1 MQLTQFTDLGLR
13 VVMRLAVAGDGERP
27 GSRAIAEELSVS
39 YTHAAKVITRL
50 GELGIVD
57 ARRGRAGGLAITELG
72 RTASVGWL
80 ARRLE
85 GDAEVVDCDGAQPC
99 PLRSGCLLRS
109 ALRRAQNAFFESLDG
124 LTVEDLTRTPTG
136 TVLLALPGWPPQ
148 LPSFLERSENDMLSP
163 TSTDVI
169 RATLPV
175 VGAAISDITTLF
187 YRKMFD
193 AHPEL
198 ERDLFN
204 RGNQKQGEQQKALAG
219 AIAAFAALQ
228 LEPDQARVDLI
239 LSRIANKHASLGIEP
254 SQYAIVHTH
263 LFAAIVEVLGDA
275 VTPEVAA
282 AWDEVY
288 WLMAET
294 LIAMEAGLYASAG
307 VAAGDV
313 WRDVRVRERRHES
326 ADTVSFVLTS
336 VDGSPL
342 PSFTPGQYLSVAVR
356 LPDGARQIRQYSL
369 SSAPSRGDWRIS
381 VKRAGEV
388 SNFLYHNVFE
398 DDVLTVSTPF
408 GDLVLQD
415 DDAPLLLVSA
425 GIGCTPMIGML
436 SHLADTDDS
445 RPISVLHADRS
456 ASSHAHRAELTELV
470 ERLPFAVM
478 HRWYEDLG
486 TRRPVGGLREGRAD
500 LGEVT
505 IAPGTRAYLCG
516 PLPFMLGI
524 REALLAKDVP
534 AENIHYEVFGPD
546 SWSAT
551 V

>member
-1 MQLTQFTDLGLR
+1 
-13 VVMRLAVAGDGERP
+13 
-27 GSRAIAEELSVS
+27 
-39 YTHAAKVITRL
+39 
-50 GELGIVD
+50 
-57 ARRGRAGGLAITELG
+57 
-72 RTASVGWL
+72 
-80 ARRLE
+80 
-85 GDAEVVDCDGAQPC
+85 
-99 PLRSGCLLRS
+99 
-109 ALRRAQNAFFESLDG
+109 
-124 LTVEDLTRTPTG
+124 
-136 TVLLALPGWPPQ
+136 
-148 LPSFLERSENDMLSP
+148 MLSP
-163 TSTDVI
+163 TSTEII

-294 LIAMEAGLYASAG
+294 LISMEAGLYASAG

-342 PSFTPGQYLSVAVR
+342 PTFAPGQYLSVAVR

-369 SSAPSRGDWRIS
+369 SSAPSSGDWRIS
-381 VKRAGEV
+381 VKRSGEV

-398 DDVLTVSTPF
+398 EDIVSVSTPF

-436 SHLADTDDS
+436 SHLADTEDD
-445 RPISVLHADRS
+445 RHISVLHADRS

-486 TRRPVGGLREGRAD
+486 ARRPEGSLREGRAD

-516 PLPFMLGI
+516 PLPFMLGM

-546 SWSAT
+546 SWSAAG

>member
-1 MQLTQFTDLGLR
+1 
-13 VVMRLAVAGDGERP
+13 
-27 GSRAIAEELSVS
+27 
-39 YTHAAKVITRL
+39 
-50 GELGIVD
+50 
-57 ARRGRAGGLAITELG
+57 
-72 RTASVGWL
+72 
-80 ARRLE
+80 
-85 GDAEVVDCDGAQPC
+85 
-99 PLRSGCLLRS
+99 
-109 ALRRAQNAFFESLDG
+109 
-124 LTVEDLTRTPTG
+124 
-136 TVLLALPGWPPQ
+136 
-148 LPSFLERSENDMLSP
+148 MLSP

-187 YRKMFD
+187 YRRMFD

-336 VDGSPL
+336 VDGAPL
-342 PSFTPGQYLSVAVR
+342 PSFAPGQYLSVAVR

-381 VKRAGEV
+381 VKLAGEV

-398 DDVLTVSTPF
+398 EDVLTVSTPF

-486 TRRPVGGLREGRAD
+486 TRRPGGGLREGRAD